1 MKQHSELQFKN
12 GIKKRFFNTMLILA
26 IGVTIY
32 TLLFTSNTTYN
43 LLWLLPFG
51 YFVSTLVYYR
61 VFTKINYNYGVVF
74 IAANIIIFIR
84 YVLTPFSIVFS
95 SAYSGLGFGP
105 NPSQTSMNLA
115 IILMVFELISVYF
128 ITIFAILYYKKKQQS
143 ISKMTIKVL
152 NNKSIII
159 IFMALT
165 LPIILAVSPD
175 FLIPNTLSS
184 IGENSENIS
193 NLPMSG
199 FFLLIIPVFRLGFLL
214 VTLSFIK
221 KIYDKSKNGFL
232 IILAWL
238 VVFIY
243 LGMLIST
250 SRWIIVFSSI
260 VCMLVMA
267 RLFPKTPK
275 IFYGILISTTV
286 VIFASISIYKF
297 TWALD
302 SSLNPYRD
310 IFNVLFGQ
318 FQEYFS
324 GPRVVAQSL
333 DMVGTFEGQ
342 IGLSTLVNDFL
353 GSIPLISNSVDQNDR
368 INVYFNLYLNVGN
381 VSHIIPMIGNSYAY
395 FPFFPVLFMLIA
407 QWLML
412 RFDFKSQN
420 EEHIEFKYIY
430 AYIGLFFAMS
440 MGFNVQIIFGNF
452 IMYFLLPWFLFSI
465 NRKVRLKTS
474 SYRLSNKGGY

>member
-1 MKQHSELQFKN
+1 MKQRSELQFK
-12 GIKKRFFNTMLILA
+12 KKSKNRFFNTMLFLA
-26 IGVTIY
+26 TGVTVY
-32 TLLFTSNTTYN
+32 TLLFTTDTTYN

-51 YFVSTLVYYR
+51 YFVSTLIYYGI
-61 VFTKINYNYGVVF
+61 FTRIEYNYGVVF

-84 YVLTPFSIVFS
+84 YVVTPFSIVFS

-105 NPSQTSMNLA
+105 NPTQTSMNLA
-115 IILMVFELISVYF
+115 IILMIFELVSVYF
-128 ITIFAILYYKKKQQS
+128 ITVFAILHYKKKQQRHPE
-143 ISKMTIKVL
+143 MVIKVL
-152 NNKSIII
+152 SNKSIII
-159 IFMALT
+159 LFMLLT

-175 FLIPNTLSS
+175 SLVPNSLSS
-184 IGENSENIS
+184 IGDNSES
-193 NLPMSG
+193 LSSLPLSG
-199 FFLLIIPVFRLGFLL
+199 FFLLIIPVLRLGFLL
-214 VTLSFIK
+214 VSLSFIK
-221 KIYDKSKNGFL
+221 KLYDKSNNGFL
-232 IILAWL
+232 IVLAWL
-238 VVFIY
+238 VVFLY

-260 VCMLVMA
+260 VCMLIMA
-267 RLFPKTPK
+267 RLFPKTPR
-275 IFYGILISTTV
+275 IFYGILIFTTV
-286 VIFASISIYKF
+286 LIFASISIYKF

-302 SSLNPYRD
+302 SSQNPYRD

-333 DMVGTFEGQ
+333 DMISFFGNQ
-342 IGLSTLVNDFL
+342 IGISTLVNDFL
-353 GSIPLISNSVDQNDR
+353 GSIPLLSNFIDQNDR

-395 FPFFPVLFMLIA
+395 FPFFPVLFMLLA
-407 QWLML
+407 QWLMI

-420 EEHIEFKYIY
+420 EENIEFKYIY

-452 IMYFLLPWFLFSI
+452 IMYFLLPWCIFSI
-465 NRKVRLKTS
+465 NRRVALKTS
-474 SYRLSNKGGY
+474 RYKMSNKGGY

>member
-1 MKQHSELQFKN
+1 MKQRSELQFKN
-12 GIKKRFFNTMLILA
+12 LSKKRLFNTMLIFA
-26 IGVTIY
+26 FGVTIY
-32 TLLFTSNTTYN
+32 TLLFTTNTTYN

-51 YFVSTLVYYR
+51 YFMSTLLYYG

-74 IAANIIIFIR
+74 IVANIIIFIR

-105 NPSQTSMNLA
+105 NPSQTSISLA
-115 IILMVFELISVYF
+115 IILMVFELVSVYF
-128 ITIFAILYYKKKQQS
+128 ITIFAILYYKKKQQLS
-143 ISKMTIKVL
+143 SEMTTKIL

-159 IFMALT
+159 IFMVFT
-165 LPIILAVSPD
+165 LPIILVVSPD
-175 FLIPNTLSS
+175 SLIPNTLSS
-184 IGENSENIS
+184 IGDNSENIS

-199 FFLLIIPVFRLGFLL
+199 FFLLIIPILRLCILL
-214 VTLSFIK
+214 LTLSFIK
-221 KIYDKSKNGFL
+221 KIYEQNNNGFL
-232 IILAWL
+232 MIFAWL

-250 SRWIIVFSSI
+250 SRWTIVFSSI

-275 IFYGILISTTV
+275 VFYGILISLTM

-297 TWALD
+297 TWELN

-333 DMVGTFEGQ
+333 DMVAAFGDH
-342 IGLSTLVNDFL
+342 IGLSTLINDFL
-353 GSIPLISNSVDQNDR
+353 GSIPLLSNYIDQNDR

-381 VSHIIPMIGNSYAY
+381 LSHIIPMIGNSYAY
-395 FPFFPVLFMLIA
+395 FPLFPVLFMLVA
-407 QWLML
+407 QWLMI

-420 EEHIEFKYIY
+420 ENHIEFKYIY
-430 AYIGLFFAMS
+430 VYIGLFFAMS

-465 NRKVRLKTS
+465 NRKVRLK
-474 SYRLSNKGGY
+474 